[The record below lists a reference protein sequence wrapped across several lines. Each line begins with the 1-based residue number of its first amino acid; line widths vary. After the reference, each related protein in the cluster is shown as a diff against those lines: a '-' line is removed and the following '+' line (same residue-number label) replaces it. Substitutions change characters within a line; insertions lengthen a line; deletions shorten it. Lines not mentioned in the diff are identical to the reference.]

1 MARGHGIVRQHPQT
15 RAEMLMPRADYEA
28 LQRRRQAR
36 WDRGQATDEDT
47 VDSNDDEEDEAEGGD
62 EELEEE
68 LEERAP
74 PEEPLELQARKSAVA
89 MFRRTLL
96 FSQGAATAL

>member
-1 MARGHGIVRQHPQT
+1 MRPA
-15 RAEMLMPRADYEA
+15 MPRAEYDA

-47 VDSNDDEEDEAEGGD
+47 VDSNDDEEDEAKGGD

-68 LEERAP
+68 PKERAP
-74 PEEPLELQARKSAVA
+74 PEEPLELQARNSAVA
-89 MFRRTLL
+89 TF
-96 FSQGAATAL
+96 